1 MSSIEIKKAYL
12 SDIEILQK
20 IGKQTFIETFAAV
33 NTPENMANYLEES
46 FNTNQLTTELNNPD
60 SQFYLAI
67 LENEVI
73 GYLKINFGK
82 AQTESINDNALEIH
96 RIYVLQQFHGK
107 KIGQL
112 FVDKVLEIVNEYPA
126 EYIWLGVWEE
136 NHRAIAFYTKN
147 GFAEFD
153 KHIFTLGDDVQTDLL
168 MKLQLKK

>member
-1 MSSIEIKKAYL
+1 MSSIEIKKASL
-12 SDIEILQK
+12 SDIDILQK

>member
-1 MSSIEIKKAYL
+1 
-12 SDIEILQK
+12 
-20 IGKQTFIETFAAV
+20 
-33 NTPENMANYLEES
+33 
-46 FNTNQLTTELNNPD
+46 
-60 SQFYLAI
+60 LAI

-96 RIYVLQQFHGK
+96 RIYVLKQFHGK

>member
-1 MSSIEIKKAYL
+1 MSSIEIKKASL

-96 RIYVLQQFHGK
+96 RIYVLKQFHGK